1 MTTVNIKLDSK
12 RKHRNAFYFSSI
24 GRVVIEKLE
33 VDDYFDMRISNVE
46 IEITSNNEEL
56 INVLKELAEEVED
69 END

>member
-1 MTTVNIKLDSK
+1 MKTVRIKLDLK

-24 GRVVIEKLE
+24 GRVVIKNLE

-56 INVLKELAEEVED
+56 INMLKELAEEAED
-69 END
+69 ENS

>member
-1 MTTVNIKLDSK
+1 MKTVRIKLDSK

-56 INVLKELAEEVED
+56 IDGLKDLKKEVED